1 MFSRKAQFPV
11 AKVAVAF
18 GIGAIAGSVL
28 ALLFAPTTGK
38 KMQKKIANVTED
50 LIEKVE
56 EKVEDVSATVR
67 RIARA

>member
-1 MFSRKAQFPV
+1 MFSKKQKFPA

-18 GIGAIAGSVL
+18 GIGALAGSVL

-38 KMQKKIANVTED
+38 KMQKKVANVTED

-56 EKVEDVSATVR
+56 EKIEDVSATVR